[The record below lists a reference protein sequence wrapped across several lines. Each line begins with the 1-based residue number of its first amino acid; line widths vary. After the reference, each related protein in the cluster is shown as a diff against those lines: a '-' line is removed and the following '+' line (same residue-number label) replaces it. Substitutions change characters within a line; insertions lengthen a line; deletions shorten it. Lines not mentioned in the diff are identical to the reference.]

1 MIRKRVRFA
10 STLMLLVTVFN
21 VYAGETTLGQTQT
34 NRPQKK
40 ESLARKLL
48 RFAGISAS
56 PTTLKGP
63 GDEVTSGQIWLAD
76 VASRKTRK
84 LTASGGF
91 RSPIFPQG
99 SNDILALKGA
109 DIVRLP
115 AAGGEPRKLS
125 SIGGVLKLVG
135 SSMDDPNQILL
146 VTEDDCGRS
155 GVSLLSV
162 STGKLAAIPFDP
174 AASEDRELI
183 QHLQAWD
190 RVYGNQSVYVKKQT
204 KQSIAGPAE
213 WTDVFLK
220 VGASDP
226 LNVSQCDEVNC
237 GQPSLS
243 SDGRFVVFI
252 KAGE

>member
-1 MIRKRVRFA
+1 MIRRPPR
-10 STLMLLVTVFN
+10 STLFP
-21 VYAGETTLGQTQT
+21 YTTLF
-34 NRPQKK
+34 R
-40 ESLARKLL
+40 S

-115 AAGGEPRKLS
+115 AAGGEPRELYS
-125 SIGGVLKLVG
+125 MGGVLKLVG

-146 VTEDDCGRS
+146 VTEDDSGRS

-162 STGKLAAIPFDP
+162 STGKLTAIPFDP
-174 AASEDRELI
+174 GASEDRELI
-183 QHLQAWD
+183 QHLRTWD
-190 RVYGNQSVYVKKQT
+190 RVYGNQSVYAKKQP
-204 KQSIAGPAE
+204 KPNISGPPECTNAR
-213 WTDVFLK
+213 LK
-220 VGASDP
+220 LA
-226 LNVSQCDEVNC
+226 
-237 GQPSLS
+237 
-243 SDGRFVVFI
+243 
-252 KAGE
+252 